1 MYDFGGGTL
10 DISVLTVKDRTFTVL
25 ATMGDPHLGGQDID
39 NILVQHCMS
48 EFKRKTGIDIANN
61 KRALSRLR
69 NNCEKAKL
77 QLSTALQA
85 SIECEELAEGEDFN
99 MNLNRAKFENLC
111 REIWLR
117 AIKPVG

>member
-1 MYDFGGGTL
+1 MAYGLERRTQEEVKVLVYDFGGGTL

-39 NILVQHCMS
+39 NILVQHCMA
-48 EFKRKTGIDIANN
+48 EFKSKTGIDITNN

-77 QLSTALQA
+77 
-85 SIECEELAEGEDFN
+85 
-99 MNLNRAKFENLC
+99 
-111 REIWLR
+111 
-117 AIKPVG
+117 

>member
-10 DISVLTVKDRTFTVL
+10 DISVMSIKDRNFTVL

-39 NILVQHCMS
+39 NILVKHCQE
-48 EFKRKTGIDIANN
+48 EFKNKTGIDITGN

-77 QLSTALQA
+77 QLSQAL
-85 SIECEELAEGEDFN
+85 
-99 MNLNRAKFENLC
+99 
-111 REIWLR
+111 
-117 AIKPVG
+117 